1 MTDNKC
7 PLSEKDIEFLTNL
20 KNEMISQEGTTG
32 NAEPVYFSLIETEGI
47 PTDEDFSDELCIY
60 EKNTGETITTGMESA
75 VNDVLSYLSE
85 SGDIENLEKEGWKI
99 TAKNNQITACFN
111 DKKKNITITQ
121 RNDSLYDILDVI
133 NEIWEKAGIAI
144 TVSMDIM
151 PIYNVHKIVENTLFI
166 TKKAADK
173 YLERFGYNHK
183 KGTHSY
189 AMTAIRSPEIEKLWE
204 IIKTNDWEAFR

>member
-75 VNDVLSYLSE
+75 VNDVLSYLGE

-121 RNDSLYDILDVI
+121 YNDSLYDILDVI

-173 YLERFGYNHK
+173 YLERFRYNHK

-204 IIKTNDWEAFR
+204 IIKTTDWEAFR

>member
-183 KGTHSY
+183 KDTHSY

-204 IIKTNDWEAFR
+204 IIKTTDWEAFR